1 MRAVIGAVATWV
13 VALGLALAVPVSTLQ
28 TNKVVIA
35 CCCPDPANCHCP
47 DHKPDHSGQ
56 PAVRACHRT
65 KHEVVAPEAPSFTSP
80 QIAIAI
86 APPRIAHAAPSALS
100 SPHETP
106 ATDEPYGPS

>member
-1 MRAVIGAVATWV
+1 MAVRLLLAICV
-13 VALGLALAVPVSTLQ
+13 VLTLPVSQLRTVSI
-28 TNKVVIA
+28 TTT

-80 QIAIAI
+80 EVAIAI
-86 APPRIAHAAPSALS
+86 APPRVAHAAPIALS